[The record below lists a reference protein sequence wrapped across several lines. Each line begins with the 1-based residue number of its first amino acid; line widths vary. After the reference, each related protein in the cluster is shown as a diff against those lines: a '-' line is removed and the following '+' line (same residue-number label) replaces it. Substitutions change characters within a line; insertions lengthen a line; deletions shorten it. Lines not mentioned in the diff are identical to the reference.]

1 MKKISIAIDGH
12 SSCGKSTLAKQI
24 AKHFNYIYLD
34 TGAMYRAVALFA
46 LNQNIIDKVDFDKKA
61 LIEKLPEIN
70 IEFKA
75 DENGK
80 VNTYLN
86 DHNVEEEIRTMRVS
100 SFVSPIATVKEVRE
114 KMVELQQKMGS
125 KGGVVMDGRDIG
137 TVVLPN
143 AELKVFMTA
152 KDEIR
157 AQRRFDELKEKGID
171 DTFENVLQNLKERD
185 YIDSTREESP
195 LLKAEDA
202 LVLDNSE
209 LTREEQLEI
218 LKSWVIERVNL

>member
-1 MKKISIAIDGH
+1 LKKISVAIDGH

-34 TGAMYRAVALFA
+34 TGAMYRAVTLFA
-46 LNQNIIDKVDFDKKA
+46 INQNIINKDDFDKGA

-86 DHNVEEEIRTMRVS
+86 NQNVEEAIRTMRVS

-137 TVVLPN
+137 TVVLPK

-209 LTREEQLEI
+209 LSRDEQLEI
-218 LKSWVIERVNL
+218 LKSWVEERGKL

>member
-1 MKKISIAIDGH
+1 MKKISVAIDGH
-12 SSCGKSTLAKQI
+12 SSCGKSSLAKQI

-34 TGAMYRAVALFA
+34 TGAMYRAVTLFA
-46 LNQNIIDKVDFDKKA
+46 INQNIINKDDFDKDA

-86 DHNVEEEIRTMRVS
+86 NQNVEEEIRTMRVS

-152 KDEIR
+152 KDKIR

-209 LTREEQLEI
+209 LSRDEQLEI
-218 LKSWVIERVNL
+218 LKSWVEERGKL

>member
-1 MKKISIAIDGH
+1 MKKISVAIDGH

-34 TGAMYRAVALFA
+34 TGAMYRAVTLFA
-46 LNQNIIDKVDFDKKA
+46 INQNVINKDDFDKDA

-86 DHNVEEEIRTMRVS
+86 NQNVEEAIRTMRVS

-137 TVVLPN
+137 TVVLPK

-157 AQRRFDELKEKGID
+157 AQRRFDELKEKGIQLID
-171 DTFENVLQNLKERD
+171 QKPRIGAGGAKIAFLHPKATGGVLVELCER
-185 YIDSTREESP
+185 S
-195 LLKAEDA
+195 
-202 LVLDNSE
+202 
-209 LTREEQLEI
+209 
-218 LKSWVIERVNL
+218 

>member
-1 MKKISIAIDGH
+1 MKKVSIAIDGH

-34 TGAMYRAVALFA
+34 TGAMYRAIALFA

-70 IEFKA
+70 IEFKT

>member
-1 MKKISIAIDGH
+1 MKKISVAIDGH

-34 TGAMYRAVALFA
+34 TGAMYRAVTLFA
-46 LNQNIIDKVDFDKKA
+46 INQNIINKDDFDKDA

-75 DENGK
+75 DEKGK

-86 DHNVEEEIRTMRVS
+86 NQNVEEAIRTMRVS

-137 TVVLPN
+137 TVVLPK

-202 LVLDNSE
+202 LVLDNSD
-209 LTREEQLEI
+209 LSRDEQLEI
-218 LKSWVIERVNL
+218 LKSWVEERVNS

>member
-1 MKKISIAIDGH
+1 MKKISVAIDGH

-34 TGAMYRAVALFA
+34 TGAMYRAVTLFA
-46 LNQNIIDKVDFDKKA
+46 INQNIINKDDFDKDA

-75 DENGK
+75 DEKGK
-80 VNTYLN
+80 VNNYLN
-86 DHNVEEEIRTMRVS
+86 NQNVEEEIRTMRVS

-137 TVVLPN
+137 TVVLPK

-202 LVLDNSE
+202 LVLDNSD
-209 LTREEQLEI
+209 LSRDEQLEI
-218 LKSWVIERVNL
+218 LKSWVEERVNS

>member
-1 MKKISIAIDGH
+1 LKKISVAIDGH

-34 TGAMYRAVALFA
+34 TGAMYRAVTLFA
-46 LNQNIIDKVDFDKKA
+46 INQNIINKDDFDKDA

-86 DHNVEEEIRTMRVS
+86 NQNVEEEIRTMRVS

-137 TVVLPN
+137 TVVLPK

-209 LTREEQLEI
+209 LSRDEQLEI
-218 LKSWVIERVNL
+218 LKSWVEERGKL

>member
-1 MKKISIAIDGH
+1 MKKVSIAIDGH

>member
-1 MKKISIAIDGH
+1 
-12 SSCGKSTLAKQI
+12 
-24 AKHFNYIYLD
+24 
-34 TGAMYRAVALFA
+34 MYRAVALFA

-70 IEFKA
+70 IEFKT

>member
-1 MKKISIAIDGH
+1 MKKISVAIDGH

-24 AKHFNYIYLD
+24 AKHFKYIYLD
-34 TGAMYRAVALFA
+34 TGAMYRAVTLFA
-46 LNQNIIDKVDFDKKA
+46 INQNIINKDDFDKVA

-86 DHNVEEEIRTMRVS
+86 NQNVEEEIRTMRVS

-137 TVVLPN
+137 TVVLPK

-195 LLKAEDA
+195 LLKAKDA

-209 LTREEQLEI
+209 LSRDEQLEI
-218 LKSWVIERVNL
+218 LKSWVEERGKL

>member
-1 MKKISIAIDGH
+1 
-12 SSCGKSTLAKQI
+12 
-24 AKHFNYIYLD
+24 
-34 TGAMYRAVALFA
+34 MYRAVTLFA
-46 LNQNIIDKVDFDKKA
+46 INQNIINKDDFDKDA

-86 DHNVEEEIRTMRVS
+86 NQNVEEAIRTMRVS

-137 TVVLPN
+137 TVVLPK

-209 LTREEQLEI
+209 LSRDEQLEI
-218 LKSWVIERVNL
+218 LKSWVEERGKL

>member
-1 MKKISIAIDGH
+1 MKKISVAIDGH

-34 TGAMYRAVALFA
+34 TGAMYRAVTLFA
-46 LNQNIIDKVDFDKKA
+46 INQNVINKDDFDKDA

-86 DHNVEEEIRTMRVS
+86 NQNVEEAIRTMRVS

-137 TVVLPN
+137 TVVLPK

-209 LTREEQLEI
+209 LSRDEQLEI
-218 LKSWVIERVNL
+218 LKSWVEERGKL

>member
-1 MKKISIAIDGH
+1 LKKISVAIDGH

-34 TGAMYRAVALFA
+34 TGAMYRAVTLFA
-46 LNQNIIDKVDFDKKA
+46 INQNVINKDDFDKDA

-86 DHNVEEEIRTMRVS
+86 NQNVEEAIRTMRVS

-137 TVVLPN
+137 TVVLPK

-209 LTREEQLEI
+209 LSRDEQLEI
-218 LKSWVIERVNL
+218 LKSWVEERGKL

>member
-1 MKKISIAIDGH
+1 MKKVSIAIDGH

-70 IEFKA
+70 IEFKT

>member
-1 MKKISIAIDGH
+1 MKKISVAIDGH

-34 TGAMYRAVALFA
+34 TGAMYRAVTLFA
-46 LNQNIIDKVDFDKKA
+46 INQNIINKDDFDKDA

-75 DENGK
+75 DEKGK

-86 DHNVEEEIRTMRVS
+86 NQNVEEEIRTMRVS

-137 TVVLPN
+137 TVVLPK

-202 LVLDNSE
+202 LVLDNSD
-209 LTREEQLEI
+209 LSRDEQLEI
-218 LKSWVIERVNL
+218 LKSWVEERVNS

>member
-1 MKKISIAIDGH
+1 LKKISVAIDGH

-34 TGAMYRAVALFA
+34 TGAMYRAVTLFA
-46 LNQNIIDKVDFDKKA
+46 INQNIINKDDFDKDA

-75 DENGK
+75 DEKGK

-86 DHNVEEEIRTMRVS
+86 NQNVEEEIRTMRVS

-137 TVVLPN
+137 TVVLPK

-202 LVLDNSE
+202 LVLDNSD
-209 LTREEQLEI
+209 LSRDEQLEI
-218 LKSWVIERVNL
+218 LKSWVEERVNS

>member
-1 MKKISIAIDGH
+1 
-12 SSCGKSTLAKQI
+12 
-24 AKHFNYIYLD
+24 
-34 TGAMYRAVALFA
+34 MYRAVTLFA
-46 LNQNIIDKVDFDKKA
+46 INQNVINKDDFDKDA

-86 DHNVEEEIRTMRVS
+86 NQNVEEAIRTMRVS

-137 TVVLPN
+137 TVVLPK

-209 LTREEQLEI
+209 LSRDEQLEI
-218 LKSWVIERVNL
+218 LKSWVEERGKL

>member
-1 MKKISIAIDGH
+1 MKKISVAIDGH

-34 TGAMYRAVALFA
+34 TGAMYRAVTLFA
-46 LNQNIIDKVDFDKKA
+46 INQNIINKDDFDKDA

-75 DENGK
+75 DEKGK

-86 DHNVEEEIRTMRVS
+86 NQNVVEEIRTMRVS

-137 TVVLPN
+137 TVVLPK

-202 LVLDNSE
+202 LVLDNSD
-209 LTREEQLEI
+209 LSRDEQLEI
-218 LKSWVIERVNL
+218 LKSWVEERVNS

>member
-1 MKKISIAIDGH
+1 LKKISVAIDGH

-34 TGAMYRAVALFA
+34 TGAMYRAVTLFA
-46 LNQNIIDKVDFDKKA
+46 INQNIINKDDFDKDA

-86 DHNVEEEIRTMRVS
+86 NQNVEEAIRTMRVS

-137 TVVLPN
+137 TVVLPK

-209 LTREEQLEI
+209 LSRDEQLEI
-218 LKSWVIERVNL
+218 LKSWVEERGKL

>member
-1 MKKISIAIDGH
+1 MKKVSIAIDGH

-34 TGAMYRAVALFA
+34 TGAMYRAIALFA

>member
-1 MKKISIAIDGH
+1 
-12 SSCGKSTLAKQI
+12 
-24 AKHFNYIYLD
+24 
-34 TGAMYRAVALFA
+34 MYRAVTLFA
-46 LNQNIIDKVDFDKKA
+46 INQNIINKDDFDKDA

-75 DENGK
+75 DEKGK

-86 DHNVEEEIRTMRVS
+86 NQNVEEEIRTMRVS

-137 TVVLPN
+137 TVVLPK

-202 LVLDNSE
+202 LVLDNSD
-209 LTREEQLEI
+209 LSRDEQLEI
-218 LKSWVIERVNL
+218 LKSWVEERVNS

>member
-1 MKKISIAIDGH
+1 MKKISVAIDGH

-34 TGAMYRAVALFA
+34 TGAMYRAVTLFA
-46 LNQNIIDKVDFDKKA
+46 INQNIINKDDFDKDA

-86 DHNVEEEIRTMRVS
+86 NQNVEEAIRTMRVS

-137 TVVLPN
+137 TVVLPK

-209 LTREEQLEI
+209 LSRDEQLEI
-218 LKSWVIERVNL
+218 LKSWVEERGKL

>member
-1 MKKISIAIDGH
+1 LKKVSIAIDGH

-70 IEFKA
+70 IEFKT
-75 DENGK
+75 DKNGK

-195 LLKAEDA
+195 LLRAEDA

-209 LTREEQLEI
+209 LTRDEQLEI
-218 LKSWVIERVNL
+218 LKSWVQERVNL

>member
-1 MKKISIAIDGH
+1 MKKISVAIDGH

-34 TGAMYRAVALFA
+34 TGAMYRAVTLFA
-46 LNQNIIDKVDFDKKA
+46 INQNIINKDDFDKGA

-86 DHNVEEEIRTMRVS
+86 NQNVEEAIRTMRVS

-137 TVVLPN
+137 TVVLPK

-209 LTREEQLEI
+209 LSRDEQLEI
-218 LKSWVIERVNL
+218 LKSWVEERGKL

>member
-1 MKKISIAIDGH
+1 
-12 SSCGKSTLAKQI
+12 
-24 AKHFNYIYLD
+24 
-34 TGAMYRAVALFA
+34 
-46 LNQNIIDKVDFDKKA
+46 
-61 LIEKLPEIN
+61 
-70 IEFKA
+70 
-75 DENGK
+75 
-80 VNTYLN
+80 
-86 DHNVEEEIRTMRVS
+86 
-100 SFVSPIATVKEVRE
+100 
-114 KMVELQQKMGS
+114 
-125 KGGVVMDGRDIG
+125 MDGRDIG
-137 TVVLPN
+137 TVVLPK

-209 LTREEQLEI
+209 LSRDEQLEI
-218 LKSWVIERVNL
+218 LKSWVEERGKL

>member
-1 MKKISIAIDGH
+1 MKKISVAIDGH

-24 AKHFNYIYLD
+24 AKHFKYIYLD
-34 TGAMYRAVALFA
+34 TGAMYRAVTLFA
-46 LNQNIIDKVDFDKKA
+46 INQNIINKDDFDKDA

-86 DHNVEEEIRTMRVS
+86 NQNVEEEIRTMRVS

-137 TVVLPN
+137 TVVLPK

-185 YIDSTREESP
+185 YIDSTRKESP
-195 LLKAEDA
+195 LLKAKDA

-209 LTREEQLEI
+209 LSRDEQLEI
-218 LKSWVIERVNL
+218 LKSWVEERGKL

>member
-34 TGAMYRAVALFA
+34 TGAMYRAIALFA

-70 IEFKA
+70 IEFKT